1 MRRAVTRD
9 VMSAAEEPRPVL
21 ATSAS
26 ATPVG
31 LNGGI
36 ASRESSDTGRLRLLS
51 YRKTDGRIG
60 YASGRGRRRETC
72 LVLLGVKVIISD
84 DCDVE
89 AGTQSLFELCGA
101 FRF

>member
-1 MRRAVTRD
+1 
-9 VMSAAEEPRPVL
+9 MSAAEEPRPVL

-36 ASRESSDTGRLRLLS
+36 AARVAREIGKLRLLS
-51 YRKTDGRIG
+51 YKKIDGRLSYTTGSGIG
-60 YASGRGRRRETC
+60 EGDTC
-72 LVLLGVKVIISD
+72 LVLLRVEVVISD

-89 AGTQSLFELCGA
+89 TGTQSLFELCGA
-101 FRF
+101 FRFQGEG

>member
-1 MRRAVTRD
+1 
-9 VMSAAEEPRPVL
+9 MSAAEEPRPVL

-36 ASRESSDTGRLRLLS
+36 AAREARETGRLRLLS
-51 YRKTDGRIG
+51 YRKVDGRFSS
-60 YASGRGRRRETC
+60 ASGCGIGEGDTC
-72 LVLLGVKVIISD
+72 LVLLRVEVIISD

-101 FRF
+101 FRFQGEG

>member
-1 MRRAVTRD
+1 
-9 VMSAAEEPRPVL
+9 MSAAEEPRPVL

-36 ASRESSDTGRLRLLS
+36 CERDASEMGRLRLLS
-51 YRKTDGRIG
+51 YGRINRLF
-60 YASGRGRRRETC
+60 SRKRGRDRRRETC
-72 LVLLGVKVIISD
+72 LVLLRVEVVISD
-84 DCDVE
+84 NGDVE
-89 AGTQSLFELCGA
+89 AGTEGLFELCGA